1 MAHSRK
7 TGLVVAGGVV
17 GLASLLGVAYTVG
30 AARYKPLTRPGTRLG
45 DVSLSDLTTEGARV
59 QISEWGKGRAARTLT
74 LTAPRGIPVP
84 DPMSG
89 ADAGVS
95 ADVDAMLDQLR
106 YDDYPHHLARQ
117 LGLHQSMGGEVKPV
131 LRIDQAKV
139 VALANKLDDAM
150 PEPGPAKARLVG
162 DQVQRTYEM
171 GRASIE
177 AAPLAEAITHAALGD
192 GKGELP
198 VTMGAKKVP
207 DEELDKVRTVIAR
220 FATNF
225 NSPASRTNNIK
236 VASTALDGQV
246 IMPGQTFSFNKFL
259 GKRTKD
265 KGFQTAGVFKNGK
278 HDKETGGGI
287 CQVSTTLYNAVLRA
301 DLEVVTRQPHSMPV
315 WYVPPGQDAT
325 VSYPDLDFAF
335 RNNRNEPIAISTFFK
350 PGRLEFVLL
359 GAEKK
364 PGEITIENKTLR
376 TWGVP
381 KTLTQYNPSLK
392 PGTTRVLSKGSSG
405 RLVASWKVVKLDGQE
420 KRISLG
426 TSHYTGGVRVVE
438 VGPKLTHKPAVV
450 PASGVELIGG

>member
-17 GLASLLGVAYTVG
+17 GLASVVGIAYAVG
-30 AARYKPLTRPGTRLG
+30 AARYQPLSRPGTRLG
-45 DVSLSDLTTEGARV
+45 DRDLSQLTQEGVRF
-59 QISEWGKGRAARTLT
+59 QLSEWAKTRSSRSLN
-74 LTAPRGIPVP
+74 LEPPRGVPKPEPVSP
-84 DPMSG
+84 
-89 ADAGVS
+89 ADAGL
-95 ADVDAMLDQLR
+95 AVDLEATLGQVR
-106 YDDYPHHLARQ
+106 YDDFPRHLARVV
-117 LGLHQSMGGEVKPV
+117 GLEHHEGAELRPV
-131 LRIDQAKV
+131 ALVDKAKV
-139 VALANKLDDAM
+139 KELAEKLDDAM
-150 PEPGPAKARLVG
+150 PEPGPAKARLVA
-162 DQVQRTYEM
+162 DQVERTYEM
-171 GRASIE
+171 GRASVE
-177 AAPLAEAITHAALGD
+177 PEPLSQELERAYLAD
-192 GKGELP
+192 GNGKLP

-207 DEELDKVRTVIAR
+207 DAELDKVRTVIGR

-225 NSPASRTNNIK
+225 NSPPSRTNNIR
-236 VASTALDGQV
+236 VASLALDGQV

-315 WYVPPGQDAT
+315 WYVPAGQDAT

-335 RNNRNEPIAISTFFK
+335 RNNRAEPVAISTFFK

-364 PGEITIENKTLR
+364 PGEVTIVNKTLR

-381 KTLTQYNPSLK
+381 KTITQYNPNLR
-392 PGTTRVLSKGSSG
+392 PGTTRVLAKGSSG
-405 RLVASWKVVKLDGQE
+405 REVASWKVVKLNGQE
-420 KRISLG
+420 TRTSLG
-426 TSHYTGGVRVVE
+426 ISHYHGGVKVVE
-438 VGPKLTHKPAVV
+438 VGPKAAPKPVA
-450 PASGVELIGG
+450 PVELLGG